1 MHKIFYTIL
10 ATLFLSGI
18 LTVFF
23 LNHSSTS
30 DIVIKD
36 INCQMSP
43 PRLMADTG
51 MFRLPRKGRED
62 GPMPIHF
69 KDGSRDLWNTST
81 FCENQI
87 FQNNLIGK
95 PFRIEYN
102 LFRTIRAWEEK

>member
-1 MHKIFYTIL
+1 
-10 ATLFLSGI
+10 
-18 LTVFF
+18 
-23 LNHSSTS
+23 
-30 DIVIKD
+30 
-36 INCQMSP
+36 
-43 PRLMADTG
+43 
-51 MFRLPRKGRED
+51 
-62 GPMPIHF
+62 MPIHF